1 MPAAATH
8 IEFGKDFLDAI
19 PKRMRQQIT
28 DLPMF
33 WMGTQG
39 PDILY
44 FHHMSFLPGALHKY
58 GNMLHEEKI
67 HEQFDFLFDYC
78 KQNPSLESYLTGY
91 LCHYALD
98 CKAHGLICSIAQYEK
113 DAHGHSKGRTHIR
126 MEAEI
131 DAYVCNQKGRHKNKN
146 IWKSMSLSTEDKL
159 ALSKLYHELFKKVY
173 NIPIKEHKFYI
184 ALTELILWN
193 PLIRPRYIGQTI
205 TFGFEFVV
213 SPTRVPNMIMH
224 GSSPKEIINIEEIH
238 YPCFWDKNK
247 TISKSFPELYSEAL
261 ELSYVLFK
269 EQDSSYMHNT
279 FMGNPIQNS

>member
-19 PKRMRQQIT
+19 PKRMRKQIT

-98 CKAHGLICSIAQYEK
+98 CKAHGLICSIAEYEK
-113 DAHGHSKGRTHIR
+113 G
-126 MEAEI
+126 
-131 DAYVCNQKGRHKNKN
+131 
-146 IWKSMSLSTEDKL
+146 
-159 ALSKLYHELFKKVY
+159 
-173 NIPIKEHKFYI
+173 
-184 ALTELILWN
+184 
-193 PLIRPRYIGQTI
+193 
-205 TFGFEFVV
+205 
-213 SPTRVPNMIMH
+213 
-224 GSSPKEIINIEEIH
+224 
-238 YPCFWDKNK
+238 
-247 TISKSFPELYSEAL
+247 ISK
-261 ELSYVLFK
+261 
-269 EQDSSYMHNT
+269 T
-279 FMGNPIQNS
+279 R